1 MNGACFQT
9 KCSDVVRQSLAAPS
23 DVSGSH
29 CSVLL
34 DKAPPCRP
42 QSQSNVAAFTE
53 GWGSG
58 EGSLTLCAPPRAR
71 ERSPRKADLLFYY
84 LFIFLPLWFSVDR
97 SVLRHA
103 FIYSSAVLCS
113 SLSRIP
119 ALLWTFYIP
128 SLSPSFHFSSIFST
142 RDCAVPSASNIC
154 SSGFLLLPLL
164 PPFPLLPLLPA
175 FLSPPTLKCFSSVC
189 LASNP
194 PQSLLSFI
202 HENADPQQGR
212 EKRQQT

>member
-1 MNGACFQT
+1 MELVSQT
-9 KCSDVVRQSLAAPS
+9 KCSDVVGQSLVAAPS
-23 DVSGSH
+23 DVSGSR

-34 DKAPPCRP
+34 DQAPPCK
-42 QSQSNVAAFTE
+42 AAKPIKRCRFHRG

-58 EGSLTLCAPPRAR
+58 EGMLTPCAPSNA
-71 ERSPRKADLLFYY
+71 KALGKAH
-84 LFIFLPLWFSVDR
+84 LFIYFFLSFLFFFLPLWFSVDR

-103 FIYSSAVLCS
+103 LIYSSAVFMFVTQPDPSAPLD
-113 SLSRIP
+113 
-119 ALLWTFYIP
+119 FFNIP

-154 SSGFLLLPLL
+154 SSGFLLLLT
-164 PPFPLLPLLPA
+164 LLPLPFFPPPA
-175 FLSPPTLKCFSSVC
+175 LKCFSSAC

-194 PQSLLSFI
+194 PQSLLSSI